1 MKNKRHIEHVAII
14 MDGNGRWALKR
25 GLKRSK
31 GHDAGIRNCINIIKN
46 LSELDFKINNIS
58 FYVFSTENWKRPVNE
73 INLLFKLI
81 DKYYINLKDT
91 ADEYNIKI
99 NHLGNL
105 KRINSKLRNMI
116 NEIVELTKNNTGT
129 NVNLAFNY
137 GGRMEIIDAIN
148 KNKGKFVNYKSFSKR
163 LYLPNLKDP
172 NLIIRTGGEIR
183 LSNFLLWQSAYSE
196 LFFTKI
202 LWPDFKI
209 NTLNKM
215 IYDYIKRDRRYG
227 R

>member
-1 MKNKRHIEHVAII
+1 MHIEHVAII
-14 MDGNGRWALKR
+14 MDGNGRWASKK
-25 GLKRSK
+25 GLKRTH
-31 GHDAGIRNCINIIKN
+31 GHDAGIRNCINIIKTLN
-46 LSELDFKINNIS
+46 NLDFKINNIS
-58 FYVFSTENWKRPVNE
+58 FYVFSTENWKRPANE

-81 DKYYINLKDT
+81 EKYYTNLKDI
-91 ADEYNIKI
+91 AGEHNIKI

-105 KRINSKLRNMI
+105 KKINFKLRNMI
-116 NEIVELTKNNTGT
+116 KEIIELTKSNTGT
-129 NVNLAFNY
+129 SVNLAFNY

-148 KNKGKFVNYKSFSKR
+148 KNRGKLVNYKSFSKN
-163 LYLPNLKDP
+163 LYLPDLKDP

-215 IYDYIKRDRRYG
+215 LYNYTKRERKYG